1 MTTKGSITA
10 AVYYV
15 DAQPLED
22 LVNEVRQLRQEVA
35 ELKKGTPPELSGLVT
50 LHQVADYLGVKSHQT
65 ARAWCHKNKVKLRKI
80 GASTRVLGEDV
91 YRVLKK

>member
-1 MTTKGSITA
+1 MMPTGAITA

-15 DAQPLED
+15 DARPLEE
-22 LVNEVRQLRQEVA
+22 LVDEVRQLRQEVA
-35 ELKKGTPPELSGLVT
+35 ELKKGIPAELSGLVS

-80 GASTRVLGEDV
+80 GAATRVLGEDV